1 MKNTSEYSL
10 WNKPR
15 NEWAEL
21 PRTELNPKVMC
32 DISKA
37 VQESQGDTKR
47 LERFNTQVSEETLLC
62 RVW

>member
-1 MKNTSEYSL
+1 MEKTSEYSL

-15 NEWAEL
+15 GEWADL
-21 PRTELNPKVMC
+21 PRTELNPKVLGE
-32 DISKA
+32 ISRA
-37 VQESQGDTKR
+37 VQESQGDAKR